1 MKTWGRLIAMLVA
14 GPPLAACGVS
24 QPPIGTPGTIPQNRA
39 VTAQAAR
46 GDSWMLPEA
55 RGRNLLYISKPFYP
69 GARDVYVYTYPSGKL
84 VGMLGGLGEPEGEC
98 VDKAGN
104 VFVADVSSVYEY
116 PHGDTSPIAAIN
128 SPDGAGACSIDPTS
142 EKLAVTGGTGSGA
155 VVAIFVYKPE
165 RGWRFPKIL
174 SVPDMAEPSF
184 CGYDNKGNL
193 FVDGVDSSRA
203 FVIAELH
210 RGDDSFT
217 NITLNQSITEP
228 GQVQWD
234 GKHLAVG
241 DSGVSPSIIYRF
253 SIEGSGGTKVGS
265 TTLDGS
271 EAVEGFWIQ
280 GNTVIGPD
288 YDFASATGVGFWP
301 YPRGGN
307 VKQTI
312 TLYDPWGATVSL
324 AK

>member
-1 MKTWGRLIAMLVA
+1 
-14 GPPLAACGVS
+14 
-24 QPPIGTPGTIPQNRA
+24 
-39 VTAQAAR
+39 
-46 GDSWMLPEA
+46 MLPEA

-69 GARDVYVYTYPSGKL
+69 GARDVYVYTYPGAKL
-84 VGMLGGLGEPEGEC
+84 VGLLGGLGEPEGEC

-104 VFVADVSSVYEY
+104 VFIADVSSVYEY
-116 PHGDTSPIAAIN
+116 AHGDTSPIAIIN
-128 SPDGAGACSIDPTS
+128 SPDGAGACSIDLTS
-142 EKLAVTGGTGSGA
+142 EKLAATSGTGSGA
-155 VVAIFVYKPE
+155 AVSIFGFKPQ

-174 SVPDMAEPSF
+174 SVPGMAEASF

-193 FVDGVDSSRA
+193 FVDGVSSSHA
-203 FVIAELH
+203 FVIAELP

-217 NITLNQSITEP
+217 KITLNQSITAP

-253 SIEGSGGTKVGS
+253 SIEGSSGIEVGS
-265 TTLDGS
+265 ATLGGS
-271 EAVEGFWIQ
+271 KAVEQFWIQ

-288 YDFASATGVGFWP
+288 YDFASTTGVGFWP

-312 TLYDPWGATVSL
+312 TLYNPWGATVSL